1 MIWVFEKN
9 KVMGL
14 MLEVFIV
21 RVSGYVSGLI
31 ILCISNF
38 FHCYVQ
44 IPDSKQLGEERFSLV
59 HDSSAGEGIV

>member
-1 MIWVFEKN
+1 MFEKN

-21 RVSGYVSGLI
+21 RVSGYVSRLI

-44 IPDSKQLGEERFSLV
+44 LSDSKQLGEERFSLV